1 MNVRHQSS
9 ATKTSSKLC
18 ILLMDANS
26 ERRALRTRILTLHGV
41 EVVGVCDLMEAASIW
56 NRERYDMV
64 LLDIRRDYHACLA
77 WRDEIK
83 REKPTQIVA
92 FLVGGPRYIDLSPL
106 ENSYVAEAHAME
118 WGDSLRLAIRK
129 SCESLPQRN
138 GLAEA
143 VWRIS
148 AAKRISGTNK
158 TAMETSKTAAL
169 EPEPVPDGRRQPYM
183 PPPVLPDIGPI
194 SGSDSKEPEPLQSFA
209 TLMENE

>member
-1 MNVRHQSS
+1 MNMRHQSS
-9 ATKTSSKLC
+9 VSNTSAKLC

-26 ERRALRTRILTLHGV
+26 ERRALRSRILTRHGV
-41 EVVGVCDLMEAASIW
+41 EVVGACNLLEAGAIW
-56 NRERYDMV
+56 NRDRYDMV
-64 LLDIRRDYHACLA
+64 LLDIRRDYRGCLA

-83 REKPTQIVA
+83 LEKPTQMVA
-92 FLVGGPRYIDLSPL
+92 FLVGGPRYIDLAPR

-148 AAKRISGTNK
+148 AARKINGTRK
-158 TAMETSKTAAL
+158 TETSKTIAL
-169 EPEPVPDGRRQPYM
+169 GPSLVPDALSQPGA
-183 PPPVLPDIGPI
+183 PSPASPD
-194 SGSDSKEPEPLQSFA
+194 SGAIPGAASKHSELLRSFA
-209 TLMENE
+209 SLLENE